1 MLCQR
6 FTLRS
11 LRSLLALIA
20 VCIGANALAAQSY
33 PPKIS
38 GATEYVYKTA
48 DGFDLKLWVFSPRD
62 AQAGAPVPAML
73 FFFGGGWNGGSPTQF
88 VRQSQHLAKRG
99 MVGIVADYRVKSRQ
113 GVRAVSCV
121 EDALDALRYVT
132 ANAGKLG
139 IDPDRI
145 GVGGGSA
152 GGHLAASLGTIHK
165 DDPAAPKAMALYN
178 PATILASLPS
188 GFITAPRF
196 ADMVNEIKAR
206 IASKKGELRVRL
218 GVEPIE
224 LSPFHHVDA
233 STPPAVIF
241 HGTNDTTVP
250 YATALLFAT
259 QLKANNVPVDL
270 KTYKGAG
277 HGFFNREPYLSQ
289 TMEQLDA
296 FFVSLGWLQ

>member
-1 MLCQR
+1 MLLKKI
-6 FTLRS
+6 TLKR
-11 LRSLLALIA
+11 LLLALLF
-20 VCIGANALAAQSY
+20 GASTSLAQGY
-33 PPKIS
+33 PPKIP

-48 DGFDLKLWVFSPRD
+48 NGFDLKLWVFSP
-62 AQAGAPVPAML
+62 QKPEAGAEVPAML

-88 VRQSQHLAKRG
+88 IRQSQHLAKRG
-99 MVGIVADYRVKSRQ
+99 MAGIVVDYRVKSRQ

-178 PATILASLPS
+178 PATILAPLPS
-188 GFITAPRF
+188 GFVMAPRF
-196 ADMVNEIKAR
+196 ADIANEFKAR
-206 IASKKGELRVRL
+206 MASKKGELRVRL

-233 STPPAVIF
+233 STPPTIIF
-241 HGTNDTTVP
+241 HGTKDTTTP
-250 YATALLFAT
+250 YGTALLFMM
-259 QLKANNVPVDL
+259 QLNANKVPVDL
-270 KTYKGAG
+270 RSYEGAG

-289 TMEQLDA
+289 TMKQLDA
-296 FFVSLGWLQ
+296 FLVELGWLE

>member
-1 MLCQR
+1 MMP
-6 FTLRS
+6 FKKITLR
-11 LRSLLALIA
+11 LLLLPLLAITSST
-20 VCIGANALAAQSY
+20 NATAQAY
-33 PPKIS
+33 PPKIF
-38 GATEYVYKTA
+38 GATEYIYKTA
-48 DGFDLKLWVFSPRD
+48 DGFDLKLWVFSP
-62 AQAGAPVPAML
+62 AKATGEPVPAML
-73 FFFGGGWNGGSPTQF
+73 FFFGGGWNGGSPAQF

-99 MVGIVADYRVKSRQ
+99 MFGIVADYRVKSRQ

-178 PATILASLPS
+178 PATILAPLPS
-188 GFITAPRF
+188 GFVMAPRF
-196 ADMVNEIKAR
+196 ADIANEFKAR
-206 IASKKGELRVRL
+206 MASKKGELRVRL

-233 STPPAVIF
+233 STPPTIIF
-241 HGTNDTTVP
+241 HGTKDTTTP
-250 YATALLFAT
+250 YGTALLFT
-259 QLKANNVPVDL
+259 MQLKANKVPVDL
-270 KTYKGAG
+270 KTYEGAG

-289 TMEQLDA
+289 TMQQLDA
-296 FFVSLGWLQ
+296 FLVELGWLE